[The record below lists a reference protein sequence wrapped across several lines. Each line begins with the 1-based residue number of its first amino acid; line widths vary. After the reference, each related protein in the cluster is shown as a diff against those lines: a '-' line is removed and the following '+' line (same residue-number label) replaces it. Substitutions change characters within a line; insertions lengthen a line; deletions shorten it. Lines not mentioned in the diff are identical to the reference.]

1 LLRKW
6 SANLGD
12 YLIPTITLIAF
23 LGAWEAFYHILNIPK
38 FIVPSPSAIAAAA
51 WEWRDRFP
59 EHIYE
64 TLFATLL
71 GFGVSTIVALP
82 LAALIVYS
90 PLLSKAIYPLLVL
103 SQSIPKV
110 AIAPVLML
118 LAGTGI
124 ESKVIMCVLIAFF
137 PIIVDTAA
145 GLKITP
151 TELLDLSRS
160 YRSGSLKTFLKIRF
174 PMALPFIFSG
184 LKVGITFSV
193 TGAVVAEFMGSD
205 RGLGYVIMSAT
216 SYWRADLAFA
226 AMIILSIIAII
237 LFTMVEILE
246 RVFCPWYADRPEH

>member
-1 LLRKW
+1 MLRKW
-6 SANLGD
+6 YGNLD
-12 YLIPTITLIAF
+12 AYLIPAVTLLAF
-23 LGAWEAFYHILNIPK
+23 LGAWEAFYHVFSIPK

-82 LAALIVYS
+82 LAAFIVYS

-118 LAGTGI
+118 LVGTGI

-151 TELLDLSRS
+151 PELLDLSRS

-226 AMIILSIIAII
+226 AMILLSIIAII
-237 LFTMVEILE
+237 LFTLVEILE
-246 RVFCPWYADRPEH
+246 RVFCPWYADRPDH